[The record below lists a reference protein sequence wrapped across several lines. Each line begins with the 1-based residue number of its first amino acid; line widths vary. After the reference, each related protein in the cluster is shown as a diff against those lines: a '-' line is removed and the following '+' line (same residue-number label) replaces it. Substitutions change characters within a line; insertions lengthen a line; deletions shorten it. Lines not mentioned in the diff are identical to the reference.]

1 MIRGYRENPRSARIL
16 LSERVVNRLS
26 SEEWAIGSNVL
37 PTIITGARNII
48 EIERKGGKLE
58 LGLSRPTFN
67 IYNLLIYIL
76 INIYQRLVSP
86 YINLS
91 YLKVALFEYYIS

>member
-16 LSERVVNRLS
+16 LSEQVVNRLS
-26 SEEWAIGSNVL
+26 SEEWAIGL
-37 PTIITGARNII
+37 GHTITGARNVI

-67 IYNLLIYIL
+67 TYNSLIYT
-76 INIYQRLVSP
+76 
-86 YINLS
+86 
-91 YLKVALFEYYIS
+91 KG

>member
-16 LSERVVNRLS
+16 VSEHVVNRLS

-37 PTIITGARNII
+37 RTITGARNVI

-58 LGLSRPTFN
+58 LDLSRPTFN
-67 IYNLLIYIL
+67 TYNLLIYIL
-76 INIYQRLVSP
+76 INIPKVS
-86 YINLS
+86 
-91 YLKVALFEYYIS
+91 ISLHRS